1 MLWKSFKYGMGLLFL
16 FPMLSACSG
25 SLSKAPVVPQVNPV
39 SFYETELLHEEE
51 GYASWYG
58 PGFYGRKTASGQRFT
73 KHKFTCAHRKL
84 PFGTRLQIT
93 NLQNGK
99 SIEVTVNDRGPFIK
113 GRVVDLSYAAAKEIG
128 LIKAGAAPVKVKQ
141 VLLAQE

>member
-1 MLWKSFKYGMGLLFL
+1 MGFWNSKYLFLSMGLVFV
-16 FPMLSACSG
+16 LSACGRSM
-25 SLSKAPVVPQVNPV
+25 SKAPVVPPHPV
-39 SFYETELLHEEE
+39 SFNEAELLHEEE

-73 KHKFTCAHRKL
+73 KHKLTCAHRKL
-84 PFGTRLQIT
+84 PFGTRLHVT

-99 SIEVTVNDRGPFIK
+99 SIEVIVNDRGPFIK

-141 VLLAQE
+141 VLLAKQ

>member
-1 MLWKSFKYGMGLLFL
+1 MLSRNIKYLLVSIGLVLS
-16 FPMLSACSG
+16 LSACGRSM
-25 SLSKAPVVPQVNPV
+25 SKAPVVPQVEPV
-39 SFYETELLHEEE
+39 SFNETELLHEEE

-73 KHKFTCAHRKL
+73 KNKLTCAHRNL
-84 PFGTRLQIT
+84 PFGTLLQIT

-99 SIEVTVNDRGPFIK
+99 SIEVIVNDRGPFIK

-128 LIKAGAAPVKVKQ
+128 LIKVGAAPVKVKQ
-141 VLLAQE
+141 ILLAKQ

>member
-1 MLWKSFKYGMGLLFL
+1 MLLRNVKYLLVSTGLVLT
-16 FPMLSACSG
+16 LSACG
-25 SLSKAPVVPQVNPV
+25 RTVSKAPVVPQADPV
-39 SFYETELLHEEE
+39 SFNATELLHEEE

-73 KHKFTCAHRKL
+73 KHKLTCAHRKL
-84 PFGTRLQIT
+84 PFGTLLQIT
-93 NLQNGK
+93 NLKNGK

-128 LIKAGAAPVKVKQ
+128 LIKAGAAPVKLKQ
-141 VLLAQE
+141 IFLAKE